1 MPKDHRHF
9 FPPNPNL
16 QFIEDGHAYV
26 YKTNTDPVQYLR
38 PLSTSGIISRAEP
51 DAMNYASWRHS
62 LMRDGGMTRD
72 EADLYMDVFCD
83 YRMQVG
89 TDFHQLVEASLCD
102 EVTWIAPATG
112 GEAVQMLSVWR
123 REFLPCIDEILV
135 VELPMI
141 HQQLYYTGTPDLV
154 CRMTDGKVWLV
165 DWKTKQNEEKAR
177 VRGDWVVRLAS
188 YAMLLKQ
195 NYDISVDGAMNTMV
209 WSTGMKQKSWN
220 RADLEAGSITFLRYL
235 AKVHGTLAPNCQAS
249 AKAHKHLIEAC
260 PWITTSGF

>member
-1 MPKDHRHF
+1 MPKDQRHL

-16 QFIEDGHAYV
+16 QFIADGHSYV
-26 YKTNTDPVQYLR
+26 YKINTDPVQYLK

-51 DAMNYASWRHS
+51 DAMNYASWRNS
-62 LMRDGGMTRD
+62 LVRDGMTRD
-72 EADLYMDVFCD
+72 EADLYMDVFCE

-102 EVTWIAPATG
+102 EVPRVAPATG

-123 REFLPCIDEILV
+123 REFLPRITEILV

-154 CRMTDGKVWLV
+154 CRMDDGEIWLV

-177 VRGDWVVRLAS
+177 MRQDWVVRLAS
-188 YAMLLKQ
+188 YAMLLKAE
-195 NYDISVDGAMNTMV
+195 YGIVVDKGLNAMI
-209 WSTGMKQKSWN
+209 WSTGLKNKCWN
-220 RADLEAGSITFLRYL
+220 RADLEAGSNTFLRYL

-249 AKAHKHLIEAC
+249 AKARKYLIEVC
-260 PWITTSGF
+260 PWVTTSAF